1 MKKTNKMNAKQSIQ
15 LLMFN
20 AIVAVL
26 NSFSSVWSANT
37 VVSAAITN
45 FTAYLNTLLLAEGV
59 KLTGTKPTTA
69 TKNLGR
75 STLIT
80 FALAHARAGLAYASN
95 NNLPALKQI
104 CSVSPTTLNR
114 LKEVDVEPFCRN
126 IYNAVQPY
134 IGSITLYGA
143 TTTSMAT
150 FNTSLNNYHNLVGTP
165 QAQRVVTRTASLT
178 IAQQITNI
186 MNLLNNSID
195 PLLTQYNSNIAFMQ
209 QYDAARHP
217 TTIHNRH
224 TVIIKGFVTDTHS
237 NFLANAV
244 LRIMELPKRHKH
256 ITDASGKFEF
266 TRLKINTSY
275 TVEVTLSGYVTQTFV
290 VNENAAKTIEHTFTL
305 VAAGGSTPTG
315 GTTGTTPATA

>member
-1 MKKTNKMNAKQSIQ
+1 MNAKQSIQ

-37 VVSAAITN
+37 VVSAAISN

-75 STLIT
+75 SALVT
-80 FALAHARAGLAYASN
+80 FALAHARAGLAYATN

-104 CSVSPTTLNR
+104 CKVTPHTFTR

-134 IGSITLYGA
+134 ISSMTLYGA

-150 FNTSLNNYHNLVGTP
+150 FNTSLNNYHGLVGTP
-165 QAQRVVTRTASLT
+165 QAQRVVARTASLT
-178 IAQQITNI
+178 VAQQITNI
-186 MNLLNNSID
+186 KNLLNNSID
-195 PLLTQYNSNIAFMQ
+195 PLLTQYSSNVAFMQ
-209 QYDAARHP
+209 QYDAARHNS
-217 TTIHNRH
+217 TTHHRN
-224 TVIIKGFVTDTHS
+224 TVIVKGFVTDAHS
-237 NFLANAV
+237 NFLPNAV
-244 LRIMELPKRHKH
+244 LRIVELTKRHKH
-256 ITDASGKFEF
+256 VTDTTGKFEF
-266 TRLKINTSY
+266 TRLKINTTY
-275 TVEVTLSGYVTQTFV
+275 TVEVSLSGYVTQTFV
-290 VNENAAKTIEHTFTL
+290 VNENAAKTIEHTFAL
-305 VAAGGSTPTG
+305 VAATPTTPTG
-315 GTTGTTPATA
+315 GTTSGTTPATS